1 MDDLDP
7 VADSDPADDLDPI
20 DASDGAAAT
29 EPSAFSLLLPAVLA
43 VVVGVVVGLVL
54 AVAWGRFGD
63 DDPGEPSSPLFA
75 PTPTSEPAEAAE
87 ARLADAAEFLNAW
100 RRWRGIEVAVEYEVT
115 RVRGDSE
122 RTSEALLVQKPPTRM
137 VAEFGAITG
146 IADGR
151 AVECDWSTG
160 ERFCNP
166 DVEAL
171 DYQTFV
177 DTELAAM
184 RSVLASEPP
193 GYVASYRDDCWQL
206 VMLQDPG
213 TQPFGLRGEVCF
225 DDETG
230 ALDRARYEFAD
241 GLVETRKASRIRTTV
256 EEADFASVTEE
267 VFD

>member
-7 VADSDPADDLDPI
+7 AAESPDSNDSGP
-20 DASDGAAAT
+20 DAAGT
-29 EPSAFSLLLPAVLA
+29 EPSAFGLLLPAILA
-43 VVVGVVVGLVL
+43 VVVGVVVGLVH
-54 AVAWGRFGD
+54 AIAWGRFSD
-63 DDPGEPSSPLFA
+63 DEAESPATTLFA
-75 PTPTSEPAEAAE
+75 PAPAAESAEAAA

-100 RRWRGIEVAVEYEVT
+100 RRWRGIEVVVQYEVT
-115 RVRGDSE
+115 RIRDASE

-151 AVECDWSTG
+151 AVECDWATG

-166 DVEAL
+166 DVEPL

-177 DTELAAM
+177 DNELAAF

-193 GYVASYRDDCWQL
+193 GYVASLRADCWQL
-206 VMLQDPG
+206 VMLSDPG

-230 ALDRARYEFAD
+230 ALDRASYEFAD
-241 GLVETRKASRIRTTV
+241 GLVETRQATRIRTTV
-256 EEADFASVTEE
+256 EQADFAAVTEE